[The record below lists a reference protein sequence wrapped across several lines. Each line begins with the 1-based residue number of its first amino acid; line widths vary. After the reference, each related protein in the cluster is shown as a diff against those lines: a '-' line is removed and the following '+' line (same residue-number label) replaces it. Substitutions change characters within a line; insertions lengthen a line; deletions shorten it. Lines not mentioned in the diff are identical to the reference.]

1 MAKLSVR
8 QRRNAARRG
17 ITCPQPTA
25 KRTWQTLTGARS
37 GYVNPSDGRRK
48 RGPEEARTPAD
59 LEAIKAGGK
68 PSTKMVKSSLPESPL
83 ARAASMMKSGRV
95 GMQKINF
102 IPPKGRT

>member
-37 GYVNPSDGRRK
+37 GYVNPSEASGGRK
-48 RGPEEARTPAD
+48 NGPHGR
-59 LEAIKAGGK
+59 
-68 PSTKMVKSSLPESPL
+68 SQLPESPL
-83 ARAASMMKSGRV
+83 AMAPSVVKSGRV
-95 GMQKINF
+95 GMQKIAF